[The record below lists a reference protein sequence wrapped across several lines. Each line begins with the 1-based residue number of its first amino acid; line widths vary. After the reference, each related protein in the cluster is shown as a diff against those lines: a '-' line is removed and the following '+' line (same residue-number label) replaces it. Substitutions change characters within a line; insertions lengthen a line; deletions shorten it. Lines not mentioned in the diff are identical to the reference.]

1 MRPRRSERGAALL
14 TVLLLVAV
22 MAILSATALE
32 KLRMS
37 TRLAGNALALDQARA
52 FAMAAETVALGRIDT
67 LIDADPGRT
76 TLAGGWNGRQT
87 RLPLPGGI
95 ATVRVTDGGNCFNLN
110 SVVSGQSGGVL
121 ETRPMGVAQFAALM
135 EAIGIGRGD
144 AARIAA
150 SLADWIDSDDVPGPL
165 GAEDAAY
172 RDLPTPYRTGG
183 TLLADVSEL
192 RAVAGVTADIYK
204 LIRPWTCALP
214 VTDLSPINVNTLLP
228 EQAPLFV
235 MLMPDRLTLDR
246 ARRLLSE
253 RPVDGYASLYEF
265 WKLPALDGLG
275 APPEVSEQTT
285 IRTRWFAMEMR
296 VELGGAD
303 LDESALVDAG
313 IAPAR
318 LVRRSWGEAG

>member
-1 MRPRRSERGAALL
+1 MTPRAGERGAALL

-32 KLRMS
+32 KLRLS

-52 FAMAAETVALGRIDT
+52 FAMAAETIALGRIDR
-67 LIDADPGRT
+67 LVDADPART
-76 TLAGGWNGRQT
+76 SLAGGWNGRQT
-87 RLPLPGGI
+87 RLPLPGGF

-110 SVVSGQSGGVL
+110 SLVSGQPGGPL
-121 ETRPMGVAQFAALM
+121 ETRPTGVAQFVGLM
-135 EAIGIGRGD
+135 ETIGVAHAD
-144 AARIAA
+144 AARVAA
-150 SLADWIDSDDVPGPL
+150 ATADWIDSDDIPAPQ

-172 RDLPTPYRTGG
+172 RDLPTPYRTGA

-192 RAVAGVTADIYK
+192 RAVAGVTPELYTA
-204 LIRPWTCALP
+204 LRPWVCALP

-253 RPVDGYASLYEF
+253 RPADGYESVYEF

-285 IRTRWFAMEMR
+285 LRTRWFAVEMR

-303 LDESALVDAG
+303 LDESALIDGG

-318 LVRRSWGEAG
+318 LVRRTWGEAG